1 MIVIDASI
9 LVNALSD
16 DSRAGDLAR
25 ARLRAEHRLVAPQ
38 LIDLEVVSVLRTLV
52 RREIISVDRAS
63 TAVVELARFPIA
75 RYDHVGIV
83 ERTWELRDTLSSYDA
98 SYLALAE
105 SLRCRLVTNDVKLAK
120 GAEHAKSPA
129 RVEVLTAGAA

>member
-1 MIVIDASI
+1 LIVIDASI
-9 LVNALSD
+9 LANALTD
-16 DSRAGDLAR
+16 DGPTGELAR
-25 ARLRAEHRLVAPQ
+25 ARLREEHRLAAPQ

-63 TAVVELARFPIA
+63 AAVVELARFPVD

-83 ERTWELRDTLSSYDA
+83 ERIWALRDTLSSYDA

-105 SLRCRLVTNDVKLAK
+105 SMRCRLVTGDAKLAK

-129 RVEVLTAGAA
+129 RVEVLTG